1 VSAKRHL
8 LAQLERLSRMDAA
21 DRNAQAI
28 AADSSDLGESLRLL
42 ERLEGIHVPE
52 PSLDAM
58 WQGRKVL
65 LANVQQQGQPF
76 TIMPSGIFSGRLA
89 HALPGA
95 VLAAVL
101 VATTAGGAAV
111 AGVDAPRATVNEVL
125 SALGLN
131 DQAERPVAP
140 SPMSPLASPLPSQ
153 DNSAWPPVEIE
164 TGAHAGLPGPDETS
178 GSSGPQTPATSGQK
192 PGQSADNPGHGG
204 ENPGLGVGPDG
215 DGTPPGHGE
224 NPGQGRE
231 DQVNATPPASEGKD
245 NAGQGNGNGNGQ
257 GNKP

>member
-1 VSAKRHL
+1 MSAERHL

-21 DRNAQAI
+21 DRNAQAN
-28 AADSSDLGESLRLL
+28 AADSSDLSEGLRLL

-52 PSLDAM
+52 PSIDAM
-58 WQGRKVL
+58 WLGRKVL
-65 LANVQQQGQPF
+65 LANVQQPGQPF
-76 TIMPSGIFSGRLA
+76 TIMHSGIFSGRLA

-131 DQAERPVAP
+131 DQAELPVAP
-140 SPMSPLASPLPSQ
+140 SPMSP
-153 DNSAWPPVEIE
+153 SAAPVAIE
-164 TGAHAGLPGPDETS
+164 TGVPAGLPGPDETS

-192 PGQSADNPGHGG
+192 PGQSADNPGHAG
-204 ENPGLGVGPDG
+204 ENPGRGVGPDG
-215 DGTPPGHGE
+215 NGTPPGHGGE

-231 DQVNATPPASEGKD
+231 DQTNATPPPGKGSD
-245 NAGQGNGNGNGQ
+245 NAGHGNGNGNGQ
-257 GNKP
+257 ADKP